1 MTKNDIKGIVFGCIL
16 AVVGI
21 GITYGTAT
29 VKLGT
34 AYGKASAKIEA
45 VEKAVAEANAK
56 FVTKEVFEITVKN
69 IGKDVKNIGEDIK
82 IIKEDIKIIASK
94 EK

>member
-16 AVVGI
+16 TVVGI
-21 GITYGTAT
+21 GIAYGTAT

-56 FVTKEVFEITVKN
+56 FVSKEVFEITVKN
-69 IGKDVKNIGEDIK
+69 IAKDIK
-82 IIKEDIKIIASK
+82 GIGGDIKTIKEDIKILANK